1 MISNTS
7 DMRHNFLG
15 LHVNTGPYPY
25 FIEAINSLAANQQ
38 SSYVCVA
45 NVHMLVEAYKNR
57 EFSQIINNA
66 DLVTPDGMPICI
78 GLQRFYGLQQD
89 RVAGMNLLP
98 DLLQSASDYQI
109 PVFIYGGHPSLIPV
123 LKDHVKKHLPH
134 LDLRGV
140 YSPPYRPLTQEEDEE
155 VIQMINK
162 SGARLVLVSLGCPKQ
177 EMWMAKMKGRINGCM
192 VGIGGAIPVMLGI
205 QKRAPLW
212 MQRYS
217 LEWLYRL
224 LQEPRRLFKRYL
236 ITNTI
241 FLYLFASAMIKHY
254 LAREA

>member
-1 MISNTS
+1 
-7 DMRHNFLG
+7 MRQDFLG
-15 LHVNTGPYPY
+15 LHVNTGPYRY
-25 FIEAINSLAANQQ
+25 FIETINSLAAAQQ

-45 NVHMLVEAYKNR
+45 NVHMLVEAYMKR
-57 EFSQIINNA
+57 EFKQIINNA

-78 GLQRFYGLQQD
+78 GLHQLYGLHQD

-98 DLLQSASDYQI
+98 DLLKNASDQKI
-109 PVFIYGGHPSLIPV
+109 PVFIYGGHPDLIPV
-123 LKDHVKKHLPH
+123 LHEYVNKNLPD

-140 YSPPYRPLTQEEDEE
+140 YSPPFRPLTKAEDEE
-155 VIQMINK
+155 VIEMINQ

-177 EMWMAKMKGRINGCM
+177 EIWMAKMKGRINGCM

-236 ITNTI
+236 VTNSI
-241 FLYLFASAMIKHY
+241 FLYLYVAALIKHY
-254 LAREA
+254 LTERLGISTN